1 MAVEASKMKLY
12 KLRDIFVMQVW
23 RLDTKM
29 LTDTEILQ
37 IRGLL
42 VKTVL
47 RFSSC
52 GWKFKEACFVILSF
66 KLFARQVLES

>member
-47 RFSSC
+47 RYSLLNCLLDRFLNL
-52 GWKFKEACFVILSF
+52 EMEHLS
-66 KLFARQVLES
+66 AYRY